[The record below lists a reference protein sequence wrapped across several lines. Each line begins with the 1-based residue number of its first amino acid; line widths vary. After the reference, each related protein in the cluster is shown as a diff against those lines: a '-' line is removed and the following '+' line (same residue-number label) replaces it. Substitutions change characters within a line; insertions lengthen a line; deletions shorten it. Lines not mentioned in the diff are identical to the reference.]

1 MDKLNLFW
9 KKNLP
14 LLEKELKKYFSSNF
28 PLDKVMRYSLF
39 NGGKRL
45 RPLLMLTSSE
55 LLGGK
60 KENVL
65 PAACALELIHT
76 FSLIHDDLPALD
88 NDDFR
93 RNKLSAHKKF
103 GEALAILA
111 GDALLTKAFE
121 ILADNTRPDLL
132 GQVLK
137 EVTLACGAEGMI
149 GGQVLDVSLIQ
160 SLPSSVLEKEKKIS
174 KFYLEK
180 IYLKKTACL
189 IKSSLKIGALLSDAK
204 AKEVRA
210 IEKYGEHIGLAF
222 QISDDLLDY
231 KQQKETKLWTYPRIF
246 GIKEAK
252 KRIDELIREAKKAL
266 KIFGKKAELL
276 KEFAEFIANR
286 KK

>member
-28 PLDKVMRYSLF
+28 PLYKVMRYSLF

-55 LLGGK
+55 LVGGK

-149 GGQVLDVSLIQ
+149 GGQVLDVSLTQ
-160 SLPSSVLEKEKKIS
+160 SSSVLPKEKKIS

-204 AKEVRA
+204 PKEVRA

-252 KRIDELIREAKKAL
+252 KRIDELIIEAKKAL